1 MFDKNEELIIVVD
14 PEYLLESEQTQEL
27 NGLITTV
34 VSAPYSKELE
44 SAFYIGSRDIDDNN
58 IFWLYKVD
66 KRTKENNNI
75 ILNGTYSLFD
85 DLKAYDV
92 IRDKRPS
99 NASALVGI
107 NAILEGSR
115 WQVGNITSTHTGT
128 ANWYYVS
135 RLEAFWEYLEN
146 WNVEFKPRMTF
157 SKGKITGRYID
168 IVDKLSEDYGKWYEY
183 GDKLLQVTA
192 EQASDSLYTAFI
204 GRGKGEETGNGYG
217 RRIGFEKVVWT
228 TASGKPVNKPL
239 NQDYVE
245 IPSATEL
252 YGYSDGKPR
261 MTVVIFE
268 DTEDAAQVLQQTYD
282 YALNEC
288 RPKLQL
294 KANVLEDGVSEL
306 GETCTI
312 IRDDRGIRYKTRV
325 FKLTRNFLNK
335 KQRTAEF
342 GDEIVQSTAKRNSN
356 TGKEIKKQED
366 RVIYWLDSLRQELV
380 DSYFNEDGYNY
391 DLTADNEYDLPAGY
405 YSFDRPIDA
414 SPTKVIYMGAGKLMI
429 ANSKTPDG
437 QWNWTTAADGDGAN
451 LDAVNTGVLQ
461 AGRIQSAVDGSF
473 WDLDSGLFHL
483 ENGEI
488 ELIDTTGNL
497 VRVDSN
503 GVVTSSPSSRIN
515 TKLKNGLVE
524 FGDDSAIPVG
534 GISSAEVFNQDKY
547 YDGVTIFTHYD
558 KFFALNKQWTVGGQY
573 EPVIRT
579 AIQSKGLDVFVP
591 TNIKGTLNM
600 GGNEIHN
607 TDRLYLGSTTQGI
620 FRNAVENGTLMISAG
635 GTRIATG
642 TGLGSYET
650 QLRINASAVTVS
662 PDLIVNG
669 FSQFDKTI
677 NMNGNQIHGVD
688 RIYMN
693 GTTNGLQ
700 ASDGRPFLNGD
711 TGVFLAHD
719 GNKML
724 DIQNTLVR
732 LYGQLDMNGH
742 NIINQSDIRLKT
754 NVIESDVNALD
765 EINKMKFIEFDWDTS
780 NAVNEGK
787 PEERQFGIVAQY
799 SPFLQTK
806 AKDSESYLS
815 IDITKQISLN
825 SKAINELDLENKAL
839 KEELLANKQ
848 EIATIKQHLGLA

>member
-1 MFDKNEELIIVVD
+1 MFDKNEELITVVN
-14 PEYLLESEQTQEL
+14 PEYLLESEQVQIKNE
-27 NGLITTV
+27 LITTI

-107 NAILEGSR
+107 NTVLEGSR

-168 IVDKLSEDYGKWYEY
+168 IVDKLSDDYGKWYEY

-204 GRGKGEETGNGYG
+204 GRGKGEESGNGYG

-228 TASGKPVNKPL
+228 TASGKPVDKPL

-268 DTEDAAQVLQQTYD
+268 DTEDAGQVLQQTYD

-294 KANVLEDGVSEL
+294 KADVLEDGVSEL

-335 KQRTAEF
+335 KQRTVEF
-342 GDEIVQSTAKRNSN
+342 GDEIVQSTAQRNSN
-356 TGKEIKKQED
+356 TAKVIKKQEQQFIAWMD
-366 RVIYWLDSLRQELV
+366 ALQLELL

-391 DLTADNEYDLPAGY
+391 DLKADNEYGLPGGF
-405 YSFDRPIDA
+405 YSFNAPIDQN
-414 SPTKVIYMGAGKLMI
+414 PTKVIYMGAGTMAI
-429 ANSKTPDG
+429 ANSKTPEG
-437 QWNWTTAADGDGAN
+437 QWLFRTWGTGDGFTADLIN
-451 LDAVNTGVLQ
+451 AGVMRGAYMRHDLNAGESTYTNPISGDTLKLNQGEIMFQNGTQGRHLQYQTEGLRLLPYSENVGTNKNTALHLIGGGSGSYQ
-461 AGRIQSAVDGSF
+461 YIQFVSREIDGIDMRLEASGQMMTAFHGLDGSF
-473 WDLDSGLFHL
+473 NVAKYGEGPNSGLVLSGAYETRHSTGVSLRIAGDSISTPRDGSRDIYLVPQGTGSVVSGNALGVRYNMVASDFVKQSTRDSKTDI
-483 ENGEI
+483 NP
-488 ELIDTTGNL
+488 LI
-497 VRVDSN
+497 
-503 GVVTSSPSSRIN
+503 
-515 TKLKNGLVE
+515 
-524 FGDDSAIPVG
+524 
-534 GISSAEVFNQDKY
+534 
-547 YDGVTIFTHYD
+547 
-558 KFFALNKQWTVGGQY
+558 
-573 EPVIRT
+573 
-579 AIQSKGLDVFVP
+579 SKGMDVINRLSPVSYKKKDKLDRGIDEVEIGFIAEDSLEVA
-591 TNIKGTLNM
+591 TDDGKGIYDSHITAYLVKAM
-600 GGNEIHN
+600 QEKDNEIK
-607 TDRLYLGSTTQGI
+607 S
-620 FRNAVENGTLMISAG
+620 
-635 GTRIATG
+635 
-642 TGLGSYET
+642 
-650 QLRINASAVTVS
+650 
-662 PDLIVNG
+662 
-669 FSQFDKTI
+669 
-677 NMNGNQIHGVD
+677 
-688 RIYMN
+688 
-693 GTTNGLQ
+693 
-700 ASDGRPFLNGD
+700 
-711 TGVFLAHD
+711 
-719 GNKML
+719 
-724 DIQNTLVR
+724 
-732 LYGQLDMNGH
+732 
-742 NIINQSDIRLKT
+742 
-754 NVIESDVNALD
+754 
-765 EINKMKFIEFDWDTS
+765 
-780 NAVNEGK
+780 
-787 PEERQFGIVAQY
+787 
-799 SPFLQTK
+799 
-806 AKDSESYLS
+806 
-815 IDITKQISLN
+815 
-825 SKAINELDLENKAL
+825 L
-839 KEELLANKQ
+839 KEELQ
-848 EIATIKQHLGLA
+848 EIKQHLGLA

>member
-1 MFDKNEELIIVVD
+1 MFDKNEELITVVD

-27 NGLITTV
+27 NGLITTI

-99 NASALVGI
+99 NASVLVGI

-146 WNVEFKPRMTF
+146 WNVEFKPRITF

-168 IVDKLSEDYGKWYEY
+168 IVDKLSDDYGKWYEY

-204 GRGKGEETGNGYG
+204 GRGKGEESGNGYG

-245 IPSATEL
+245 IPSATDL

-268 DTEDAAQVLQQTYD
+268 DTEDAAQLIQQTYD
-282 YALNEC
+282 YALEEC

-335 KQRTAEF
+335 NQKTVEF
-342 GDEIVQSTAKRNSN
+342 GDEIVISTAKRNSN
-356 TGKEIKKQED
+356 TGKVIKKQED

-429 ANSKTPDG
+429 ANSKKPDG
-437 QWNWTTAADGDGAN
+437 QWNWTTAINGDGAN
-451 LDAVNTGVLQ
+451 LSAVNTGLLK
-461 AGRIQSAVDGSF
+461 AGRIQSAVNGSF
-473 WDLDSGLFHL
+473 WDLD
-483 ENGEI
+483 
-488 ELIDTTGNL
+488 
-497 VRVDSN
+497 
-503 GVVTSSPSSRIN
+503 
-515 TKLKNGLVE
+515 NGLMDLRSGTLTGTNFKVDLGLGE
-524 FGDDSAIPVG
+524 ATFKNPNNGNTLLIK
-534 GISSAEVFNQDKY
+534 QDKFY
-547 YDGVTIFTHYD
+547 FDTPTASHYLIPD
-558 KFFALNKQWTVGGQY
+558 NEGFAL
-573 EPVIRT
+573 
-579 AIQSKGLDVFVP
+579 VP
-591 TNIKGTLNM
+591 GAGNI
-600 GGNEIHN
+600 GN
-607 TDRLYLGSTTQGI
+607 D
-620 FRNAVENGTLMISAG
+620 RNAVIRLQSQNFNAYDLGIGSDNGFLH
-635 GTRIATG
+635 RI
-642 TGLGSYET
+642 GSYPDTMALINKDGGSFTFSHTALLDEANPNT
-650 QLRINASAVTVS
+650 RRWDMDIGLYGRFKYGKSALDFNGYDSATAPKVRVVNPLNGKLAILDTGYLNLGNDTGNVELSSVGTNFNIRHGVNRNWSFKEGLTGALTYGVTTLALNGHENASARLSVLGTGGSSYGYVS
-662 PDLIVNG
+662 ASN
-669 FSQFDKTI
+669 FD
-677 NMNGNQIHGVD
+677 V
-688 RIYMN
+688 
-693 GTTNGLQ
+693 
-700 ASDGRPFLNGD
+700 
-711 TGVFLAHD
+711 
-719 GNKML
+719 
-724 DIQNTLVR
+724 
-732 LYGQLDMNGH
+732 
-742 NIINQSDIRLKT
+742 QS
-754 NVIESDVNALD
+754 
-765 EINKMKFIEFDWDTS
+765 
-780 NAVNEGK
+780 
-787 PEERQFGIVAQY
+787 ERKY
-799 SPFLQTK
+799 
-806 AKDSESYLS
+806 KD
-815 IDITKQISLN
+815 DITDFNGALGIISKMNIHQYVKNGVSEIGIITDEAPYQLLSDNDTKISLYDYA
-825 SKAINELDLENKAL
+825 SLGIRGVQELEQLSWNHENRIAELENKL
-839 KEELLANKQ
+839 ELMGA
-848 EIATIKQHLGLA
+848 

>member
-1 MFDKNEELIIVVD
+1 MFDKNEELITVVD

-27 NGLITTV
+27 NGLITTI

-99 NASALVGI
+99 NVSALVGI

-115 WQVGNITSTHTGT
+115 WQVGNFTSTHIGT

-135 RLEAFWEYLEN
+135 RLEAFWEYLKN

-168 IVDKLSEDYGKWYEY
+168 IVDKLSNDYGKWYEY

-204 GRGKGEETGNGYG
+204 GRGKGEESGNGYG

-228 TASGKPVNKPL
+228 TASGKPVDKPL

-325 FKLTRNFLNK
+325 FKLKRSFLNK

-342 GDEIVQSTAKRNSN
+342 GDEIVQSTARRNSN
-356 TGKEIKKQED
+356 TAKVIKKKED
-366 RVIYWLDSLRQELV
+366 RVIYWLDGLRQELV

-429 ANSKTPDG
+429 ANSKNPDG
-437 QWNWTTAADGDGAN
+437 QWNWTTAINGDGAN
-451 LDAVNTGVLQ
+451 LSAVNTGLLK
-461 AGRIQSAVDGSF
+461 AGRIQSEVDGSF
-473 WDLDSGLFHL
+473 WDLDNGLMDLKGGTLTGTRLEMNLDIGRFTSTGIDGKL
-483 ENGEI
+483 VRVENGEVTTTSGTKTGKVNAMGVEI
-488 ELIDTTGNL
+488 YDSNNGQTTKLYSDGIQFNWYGIIRGITQTSEGLEIKPTTGSGARLNSAL
-497 VRVDSN
+497 YLTTGPGDDKIAYLQLTNPAGGTNSRLEMN
-503 GVVTSSPSSRIN
+503 GTRLSLRHPNGGSLDIADYAYNGLNGRIN
-515 TKLKNGLVE
+515 SGRFVTTTTDGR
-524 FGDDSAIPVG
+524 GIQM
-534 GISSAEVFNQDKY
+534 ISSQINALGSNQTIYCLPTGSGELRVGDG
-547 YDGVTIFTHYD
+547 GVTPTLF
-558 KFFALNKQWTVGGQY
+558 
-573 EPVIRT
+573 PVR
-579 AIQSKGLDVFVP
+579 AQSFIQGSSQDYK
-591 TNIKGTLNM
+591 TNIKEYTTGALSLLNSM
-600 GGNEIHN
+600 N
-607 TDRLYLGSTTQGI
+607 
-620 FRNAVENGTLMISAG
+620 VV
-635 GTRIATG
+635 
-642 TGLGSYET
+642 SY
-650 QLRINASAVTVS
+650 
-662 PDLIVNG
+662 DLIKDVE
-669 FSQFDKTI
+669 S
-677 NMNGNQIHGVD
+677 GV
-688 RIYMN
+688 
-693 GTTNGLQ
+693 
-700 ASDGRPFLNGD
+700 
-711 TGVFLAHD
+711 
-719 GNKML
+719 
-724 DIQNTLVR
+724 
-732 LYGQLDMNGH
+732 
-742 NIINQSDIRLKT
+742 
-754 NVIESDVNALD
+754 
-765 EINKMKFIEFDWDTS
+765 INKQVGFI
-780 NAVNEGK
+780 
-787 PEERQFGIVAQY
+787 
-799 SPFLQTK
+799 
-806 AKDSESYLS
+806 SEDNLS
-815 IDITKQISLN
+815 ISSLDKKGIDIYRTIAVLVKGVQESSEIIYGHETKI
-825 SKAINELDLENKAL
+825 AELEKENK
-839 KEELLANKQ
+839 EIRQ
-848 EIATIKQHLGLA
+848 EMQSIKQQLGLS

>member
-1 MFDKNEELIIVVD
+1 MFDKNEELITVVD

-27 NGLITTV
+27 NGLITTI

-115 WQVGNITSTHTGT
+115 WQVGNITTTHTGT

-168 IVDKLSEDYGKWYEY
+168 IVDKLSDDYGKWYEY

-204 GRGKGEETGNGYG
+204 GRGKGEESGNGYG

-282 YALNEC
+282 YALEEC

-335 KQRTAEF
+335 KQRTVEF
-342 GDEIVQSTAKRNSN
+342 GDEIVQSTAQRNSN
-356 TGKEIKKQED
+356 TAKVIKKQEQQFIAWMD
-366 RVIYWLDSLRQELV
+366 ALQLELL

-391 DLTADNEYDLPAGY
+391 DLKADNEYDLPGGF
-405 YSFDRPIDA
+405 YSFNAPIDQN
-414 SPTKVIYMGAGKLMI
+414 PTKLIYMGAGSLAI
-429 ANSKTPDG
+429 ANSKNPDG
-437 QWNWTTAADGDGAN
+437 SWNFRTWGTGDGFTADLINAGVLRGAFMEHNLNVGSSTYTDPITGEVLTFTQGEISFTKDGQIRYLQYNPEGLQIKAGQGNTGTSNNASFHLVGGTGGSYQYIQFLSKETDGIAQRLQAYQYDMYAEHAAGGRFIVKSYSGDVHSGIVRAAKYETSDATGDTLEIDGDTIATPSDGRSRNIFATPNGTGAFIVGAEGGLRYN
-451 LDAVNTGVLQ
+451 VNASDFVK
-461 AGRIQSAVDGSF
+461 QSTR
-473 WDLDSGLFHL
+473 DSKTDINPFISKGMDVINRLTPVSYKKKDKL
-483 ENGEI
+483 AWGINEI
-488 ELIDTTGNL
+488 ELGFI
-497 VRVDSN
+497 
-503 GVVTSSPSSRIN
+503 
-515 TKLKNGLVE
+515 
-524 FGDDSAIPVG
+524 
-534 GISSAEVFNQDKY
+534 AED
-547 YDGVTIFTHYD
+547 
-558 KFFALNKQWTVGGQY
+558 
-573 EPVIRT
+573 
-579 AIQSKGLDVFVP
+579 
-591 TNIKGTLNM
+591 
-600 GGNEIHN
+600 
-607 TDRLYLGSTTQGI
+607 
-620 FRNAVENGTLMISAG
+620 
-635 GTRIATG
+635 
-642 TGLGSYET
+642 
-650 QLRINASAVTVS
+650 S
-662 PDLIVNG
+662 PDVATDDG
-669 FSQFDKTI
+669 K
-677 NMNGNQIHGVD
+677 G
-688 RIYMN
+688 IYDSHI
-693 GTTNGLQ
+693 T
-700 ASDGRPFLNGD
+700 AY
-711 TGVFLAHD
+711 
-719 GNKML
+719 
-724 DIQNTLVR
+724 LV
-732 LYGQLDMNGH
+732 
-742 NIINQSDIRLKT
+742 
-754 NVIESDVNALD
+754 
-765 EINKMKFIEFDWDTS
+765 
-780 NAVNEGK
+780 
-787 PEERQFGIVAQY
+787 
-799 SPFLQTK
+799 
-806 AKDSESYLS
+806 
-815 IDITKQISLN
+815 
-825 SKAINELDLENKAL
+825 KAL
-839 KEELLANKQ
+839 QEKDVEIKALQEDMQSIKEQ
-848 EIATIKQHLGLA
+848 LGLS

>member
-1 MFDKNEELIIVVD
+1 MFDKNEELITVVD

-27 NGLITTV
+27 NGLITTI

-58 IFWLYKVD
+58 VFWLYKVD

-85 DLKAYDV
+85 DLKAYGV

-107 NAILEGSR
+107 NTVLEGSR

-146 WNVEFKPRMTF
+146 WRVEFKPRMTF
-157 SKGKITGRYID
+157 SQGKITGRYID
-168 IVDKLSEDYGKWYEY
+168 VVEKLSADYGKWYEY

-204 GRGKGEETGNGYG
+204 GRGKGEESGNGYG

-282 YALNEC
+282 YALEEC

-294 KANVLEDGVSEL
+294 KADVLEDGVSEL

-325 FKLTRNFLNK
+325 FKLKRSFLNK

-356 TGKEIKKQED
+356 TAKEIKKQED
-366 RVIYWLDSLRQELV
+366 RVIYWLDGLRQELV

-429 ANSKTPDG
+429 ANSKNPDG
-437 QWNWTTAADGDGAN
+437 QWNWTTAIDGDGAN
-451 LDAVNTGVLQ
+451 LSAVNTGLLK
-461 AGRIQSAVDGSF
+461 AGRIQSEVDGSF
-473 WDLDSGLFHL
+473 WDLDNGLMDLKGGTLTGTRLEMNLDIGRFTSTGIDGKL
-483 ENGEI
+483 VRVENGEVTTTSGTKTGKVNAMGVEI
-488 ELIDTTGNL
+488 YDSNNGQTTKLYSDGIQFNWYGIIRGITQTSEGLEIKPTTGSGARLNSSL
-497 VRVDSN
+497 FLTTGSGNDKIAYLQLANPDGGTNSRLEMN
-503 GVVTSSPSSRIN
+503 GTQLSLRHPNGGSLDIADYAYNGLNGRIN
-515 TKLKNGLVE
+515 SGSFRTTTTDGR
-524 FGDDSAIPVG
+524 
-534 GISSAEVFNQDKY
+534 GIQM
-547 YDGVTIFTHYD
+547 
-558 KFFALNKQWTVGGQY
+558 TVSQ
-573 EPVIRT
+573 
-579 AIQSKGLDVFVP
+579 
-591 TNIKGTLNM
+591 
-600 GGNEIHN
+600 
-607 TDRLYLGSTTQGI
+607 
-620 FRNAVENGTLMISAG
+620 ISALG
-635 GTRIATG
+635 NNQTIYCIPTG
-642 TGLGSYET
+642 TGEFRVGSGGDTPTLWPVRAQSFIQGSSQDYKTNIEDYT
-650 QLRINASAVTVS
+650 TGALSLLNSMNVVS
-662 PDLIVNG
+662 YDLIKDVESGVINKQVG
-669 FSQFDKTI
+669 FISEDNLSISSLDGK
-677 NMNGNQIHGVD
+677 GVD
-688 RIYMN
+688 IYRTIAVLVK
-693 GTTNGLQ
+693 GAQESSEIIYGHETKIAELEKK
-700 ASDGRPFLNGD
+700 
-711 TGVFLAHD
+711 
-719 GNKML
+719 NK
-724 DIQNTLVR
+724 
-732 LYGQLDMNGH
+732 
-742 NIINQSDIRLKT
+742 
-754 NVIESDVNALD
+754 
-765 EINKMKFIEFDWDTS
+765 EI
-780 NAVNEGK
+780 
-787 PEERQFGIVAQY
+787 
-799 SPFLQTK
+799 
-806 AKDSESYLS
+806 
-815 IDITKQISLN
+815 KQ
-825 SKAINELDLENKAL
+825 EL
-839 KEELLANKQ
+839 KE
-848 EIATIKQHLGLA
+848 IKEHLGLV

>member
-1 MFDKNEELIIVVD
+1 MFDKNEELITVVD

-115 WQVGNITSTHTGT
+115 WQVGNITSTHAGT

-168 IVDKLSEDYGKWYEY
+168 IVDKLSDDYGKWYEY

-204 GRGKGEETGNGYG
+204 GRGKGEESGNGYG

-228 TASGKPVNKPL
+228 TASGKPVDKPL

-268 DTEDAAQVLQQTYD
+268 DTEDAGQVLQQTYD

-294 KANVLEDGVSEL
+294 KADVLEDGVSEL

-325 FKLTRNFLNK
+325 FKITRNFLNK
-335 KQRTAEF
+335 NQKTVEF
-342 GDEIVQSTAKRNSN
+342 GDEIVQSTAQRNN
-356 TGKEIKKQED
+356 NIIKIIKDQDKNNAYWYEQLQKQ
-366 RVIYWLDSLRQELV
+366 LM

-391 DLTADNEYDLPAGY
+391 DLKADNEYDLPGGF
-405 YSFDRPIDA
+405 YSFNAPIDQN
-414 SPTKVIYMGAGKLMI
+414 PTKVIYMGAGTMAI

-437 QWNWTTAADGDGAN
+437 QWLFRTWGTGDGFTADLITAGNFLGLTFTNPYTTPEMVGSTVLKTDLTSNYTKPNGEYGTMAFSKDRVFSNLYSPDGSLIRGHNLSAEALNFNSSFGNATYNFDNIGVTRADGAS
-451 LDAVNTGVLQ
+451 
-461 AGRIQSAVDGSF
+461 SAITWAYGTYPMQIYSTQHTQ
-473 WDLDSGLFHL
+473 LGIS
-483 ENGEI
+483 I
-488 ELIDTTGNL
+488 
-497 VRVDSN
+497 N
-503 GVVTSSPSSRIN
+503 GVRSSRIEYGGSGDN
-515 TKLKNGLVE
+515 AFVSI
-524 FGDDSAIPVG
+524 FG
-534 GISSAEVFNQDKY
+534 
-547 YDGVTIFTHYD
+547 
-558 KFFALNKQWTVGGQY
+558 
-573 EPVIRT
+573 
-579 AIQSKGLDVFVP
+579 
-591 TNIKGTLNM
+591 
-600 GGNEIHN
+600 
-607 TDRLYLGSTTQGI
+607 
-620 FRNAVENGTLMISAG
+620 
-635 GTRIATG
+635 
-642 TGLGSYET
+642 
-650 QLRINASAVTVS
+650 QL
-662 PDLIVNG
+662 
-669 FSQFDKTI
+669 
-677 NMNGNQIHGVD
+677 NMNGNQINVADLVWDDSSSMKRGVNSLD
-688 RIYMN
+688 VRAKSIYSVSLSGFAGMYLSRN
-693 GTTNGLQ
+693 TE
-700 ASDGRPFLNGD
+700 
-711 TGVFLAHD
+711 TG
-719 GNKML
+719 K
-724 DIQNTLVR
+724 
-732 LYGQLDMNGH
+732 
-742 NIINQSDIRLKT
+742 
-754 NVIESDVNALD
+754 NALD
-765 EINKMKFIEFDWDTS
+765 LYATLNMQGNIVTNTS
-780 NAVNEGK
+780 D
-787 PEERQFGIVAQY
+787 ERLKWNIVDYPQ
-799 SPFLQTK
+799 K
-806 AKDSESYLS
+806 A
-815 IDITKQISLN
+815 IDIFRRIKPRNFKWRDTDRFGSQTETGFIAQELKEIDPTLVTQTADDKSEDGISW
-825 SKAINELDLENKAL
+825 AINETDFNRKSWIALHETVLEIDRL
-839 KEELLANKQ
+839 KEEN
-848 EIATIKQHLGLA
+848 ATIKQELEDIKKHLGLS